1 MYHFEDTNRIIET
14 NNRKSKLIDN
24 NNGNEG
30 LSRTAKKNMEVYK
43 NQRKASREV
52 IKMFKEIEEGF
63 SELNAKEKLI

>member
-43 NQRKASREV
+43 NQRKASQEV